1 MSVFRDMTGPLLD
14 EAERRLAELRGE
26 RQQAERRYEL
36 ACVSLEKRVAEPPLP
51 APPAPLPPLQRMLSP
66 RRIVGWAAIFTA
78 ATLIATM
85 LF

>member
-36 ACVSLEKRVAEPPLP
+36 ACVSLEKRVAEPLCPRTRLRCRRCKGCCLHAGSWVGLPFSRQPL
-51 APPAPLPPLQRMLSP
+51 
-66 RRIVGWAAIFTA
+66 
-78 ATLIATM
+78 
-85 LF
+85 

>member
-1 MSVFRDMTGPLLD
+1 MGVFRDTTGPLID
-14 EAERRLAELRGE
+14 EAERRLVELRGE

-36 ACVSLEKRVAEPPLP
+36 ACVSLEKRVAEPPPPALPTPRP
-51 APPAPLPPLQRMLSP
+51 APQRLLSP
-66 RRIVGWAAIFTA
+66 GRIAGWAALFAT